1 MARAFAV
8 EDGNIGSRTLVSSRS
23 KDYSDIDLTFNRI
36 PGTTDTDI
44 LKKKDAA
51 AVKQAVKNLLLT
63 QKTEKPFRPNY
74 GGNLGELLFT
84 LDTEFDKD
92 LIEEY
97 IETAIKLYEPRARF
111 LKVDIDDNLQYHE
124 VKVTVHFQVI
134 STQELVSLQIN
145 LTRLR

>member
-1 MARAFAV
+1 MARAFAI
-8 EDGNIGSRTLVSSRS
+8 EDGKINTRTLVSTRSR
-23 KDYSDIDLTFNRI
+23 DYIDIDLTLNRI

-51 AVKQAVKNLLLT
+51 AVKQSVKNLLLT
-63 QKTEKPFRPNY
+63 NRTEKPFKPAF
-74 GGNLGELLFT
+74 GGNLNELLFT
-84 LDTEFDKD
+84 LDTEFDAD

-97 IETAIKLYEPRARF
+97 IASSMKTHEPRALLR
-111 LKVDIDDNLQYHE
+111 KVDIVERPDYNE
-124 VKVTVHFQVI
+124 VLVTVYFQVV